1 MMGGSIG
8 EWADGRMGGRRTIV
22 RTAICVVALLS
33 GHPPIRLSAQVG
45 HDPGASP
52 YHDIRHGAM
61 VRVVGGYFGGTRGKI
76 PVGPSYGPTGGLR
89 LEYLAGNMLVFT
101 TGIAYAQTDA
111 YYVTAYDSTPKRV
124 GPINNDIV
132 LADVGLQLSLTG
144 GKSFHGLQPYVG
156 GTLGLA
162 FGSTIAADTSGYQ
175 FGTKFTY
182 GPEAGIR
189 WYPAR
194 RLTFEFGGRM
204 VFYKLQ
210 YPPAYKLYLLPLTA
224 PLTEMTSHPWAT
236 VGVAWTF

>member
-1 MMGGSIG
+1 MGGSTSG
-8 EWADGRMGGRRTIV
+8 RADGRTGERRIIV
-22 RTAICVVALLS
+22 RTAMCVVALLAA
-33 GHPPIRLSAQVG
+33 HPPIQLSAQVG

-89 LEYLAGNMLVFT
+89 LEYLAGNMFVFT
-101 TGIAYAQTDA
+101 TGIAYARTDA
-111 YYVTAYDSTPKRV
+111 YYVTAYDPTPRRV
-124 GPINNDIV
+124 GPINNSLV

-144 GKSFHGLQPYVG
+144 GKTFHGLQPYVG

-194 RLTFEFGGRM
+194 RVTFELGGRI
-204 VFYKLQ
+204 VYYKLQ
-210 YPPAYKLYLLPLTA
+210 YPLSYRLYVLSPTA
-224 PLTEMTSHPWAT
+224 PRSEGTAHPWAT
-236 VGVAWTF
+236 FGVAWTF

>member
-1 MMGGSIG
+1 MVGLADRQMGG
-8 EWADGRMGGRRTIV
+8 WTTVRRTVTCI
-22 RTAICVVALLS
+22 AVVLS

-45 HDPGASP
+45 HDPGSSP
-52 YHDIRHGAM
+52 YHDIRRGAM
-61 VRVVGGYFGGTRGKI
+61 VRVVGGYFGGTRGKV

-89 LEYLAGNMLVFT
+89 LEYTAGSMLIFT

-111 YYVTAYDSTPKRV
+111 YYVTAYDSTPRRV
-124 GPINNDIV
+124 GPINNDLV
-132 LADVGLQLSLTG
+132 LADAGLQLSLTG

-162 FGSTIAADTSGYQ
+162 FGTAIPADTSGYQ

-182 GPEAGIR
+182 GPEAGVR

-194 RLTFEFGGRM
+194 RVTVELGGRV

-210 YPPAYKLYLLPLTA
+210 YPLSYRLYVLPATA
-224 PLTEMTSHPWAT
+224 TRTEGTAHPWAT
-236 VGVAWTF
+236 FGVAWTF

>member
-1 MMGGSIG
+1 MGGL
-8 EWADGRMGGRRTIV
+8 ADGRMGGWTTVRRTVTCI
-22 RTAICVVALLS
+22 AVVLS

-61 VRVVGGYFGGTRGKI
+61 LRVVGGYFGGTRGKV

-89 LEYLAGNMLVFT
+89 LEYTAGNMLIFT

-111 YYVTAYDSTPKRV
+111 YYVTAFDTTPRRV
-124 GPINNDIV
+124 GPINNDLV
-132 LADVGLQLSLTG
+132 LADAGLQLSLTG
-144 GKSFHGLQPYVG
+144 GKTFHGLQPYAG

-162 FGSTIAADTSGYQ
+162 FGTAIPADTSGYQ

-182 GPEAGIR
+182 GPEAGVR

-194 RLTFEFGGRM
+194 RVTVELGARV

-210 YPPAYKLYLLPLTA
+210 YPVSYLLYVLPANAPRSEGTA
-224 PLTEMTSHPWAT
+224 HPWAT
-236 VGVAWTF
+236 FGVAWTF